1 MSREMAAHPRV
12 LPQLSH
18 KARFPYECLLLSIED
33 EDMVCG
39 SLKMYSN
46 VMEDERSFRGTC
58 GRRSGVVKKVVN
70 G

>member
-1 MSREMAAHPRV
+1 MSREMAAHPRFM
-12 LPQLSH
+12 PQLSH
-18 KARFPYECLLLSIED
+18 KPRFPYECLLLSIED
-33 EDMVCG
+33 MVRG

-46 VMEDERSFRGTC
+46 VMKDERSFRGTC